1 MKKAT
6 VFILCL
12 LASALLLACLPI
24 RGEESIYSSVV
35 RLHVLAASDT
45 ARDQADKLAVRDR
58 VLAEYGDLLSSASTA
73 QEAADLLNERL
84 SEIGEL
90 SRLVLKE
97 RGRDASVSVT
107 LEWERFERREYGAL
121 TVPSGTYLSLRIVIG
136 EGEGQNWWC
145 VLYPPLCTEAA
156 MGEYTSADGYFTPAE
171 EELIVGD
178 TVIRLRFLEI
188 LEAIFG

>member
-6 VFILCL
+6 AFVLCL

-58 VLAEYGDLLSSASTA
+58 VLAEYGDLLSKASSAE
-73 QEAADLLNERL
+73 EASALIEARL
-84 SEIGEL
+84 SEIEAL
-90 SRLVLKE
+90 SRAVLKE
-97 RGRDASVSVT
+97 RGSDASVSVR
-107 LEWERFERREYGAL
+107 LGKERFARREYGAM
-121 TVPSGTYLSLRIVIG
+121 TVPGGTYLSLRIAIG

-171 EELIVGD
+171 KELTVGD

>member
-6 VFILCL
+6 AFVLCL

-45 ARDQADKLAVRDR
+45 ARDQADKLAVRDQ
-58 VLAEYGDLLSSASTA
+58 VLAEYGDLLSRASSAE
-73 QEAADLLNERL
+73 EAAALLEERL
-84 SEIGEL
+84 SEIGAL
-90 SRLVLKE
+90 SREVLKE
-97 RGRDASVSVT
+97 RGSDATVSVR
-107 LEWERFERREYGAL
+107 LEKERFARREYGAM
-121 TVPSGTYLSLRIVIG
+121 TVPGGTYLSLRIAIG

>member
-6 VFILCL
+6 AFVLCL

-35 RLHVLAASDT
+35 RLHVLAATDT

-58 VLAEYGDLLSSASTA
+58 VLEEYGDLLSRASSAE
-73 QEAADLLNERL
+73 EAAALLEERL
-84 SEIGEL
+84 SEIGAL
-90 SRLVLKE
+90 SREVLKE
-97 RGRDASVSVT
+97 RGSDATVSVR
-107 LEWERFERREYGAL
+107 LEKERFARREYGAL
-121 TVPSGTYLSLRIVIG
+121 TVPGGTYLSLRIAIG

-156 MGEYTSADGYFTPAE
+156 MGEYTSADGSFTPAQ